1 MAFEDFERR
10 RKLTW
15 LMPTFAVKSSPEV
28 LALAHRPRG
37 TWA

>member
-15 LMPTFAVKSSPEV
+15 LMPTFAVKSSAESSHWLTGP
-28 LALAHRPRG
+28 G
-37 TWA
+37 